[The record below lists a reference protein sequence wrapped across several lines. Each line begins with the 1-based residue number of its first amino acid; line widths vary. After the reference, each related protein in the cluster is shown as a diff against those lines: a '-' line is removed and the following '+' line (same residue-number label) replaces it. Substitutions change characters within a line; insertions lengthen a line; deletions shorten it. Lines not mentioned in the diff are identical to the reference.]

1 MSSRPLPN
9 QFPIIQEDNVKPMKL
24 PTLTNLFIWAPS
36 GPEQIKTASTNII
49 TALSKVSRGASL
61 AEPNKMDLL
70 CGAKT
75 YYRWLKLWNIRTGGS
90 RTNTGDGQSSLV
102 N

>member
-1 MSSRPLPN
+1 MSSPLPN
-9 QFPIIQEDNVKPMKL
+9 QLPIIQEDNVKPMNL

-36 GPEQIKTASTNII
+36 GPEQIKTASTNLI

-75 YYRWLKLWNIRTGGS
+75 YCRRLKLWNIRTGGA